1 MAQIHVAIA
10 VTDDALP
17 RLMEVIQACRDLG
30 FRADSTLSGVG
41 IVTGFIDA
49 RALDALRA
57 LPGVA
62 AVELEN
68 DIRIRPSPRFWSGEG

>member
-1 MAQIHVAIA
+1 MAQVHVAIA
-10 VTDDALP
+10 VTDEALT
-17 RLMEVIQACRDLG
+17 RLAEVIEACRDLG
-30 FRADSTLSGVG
+30 FRADSTLTGVG

-49 RALDALRA
+49 KAVDTLRA
-57 LPGVA
+57 LPGIA